1 MTISTR
7 SRRKSSQSTSKRS
20 NSSLY
25 WLIGGS
31 VVLLGLIIF
40 AVMINTGGN
49 SSGPIDQ
56 PDVPAEWI
64 SGMSLG
70 NPDAPVV
77 VEAYED
83 FLCPHC
89 GEWTETVESQLRDGY
104 IKDGTVRLEYKTFPL
119 EGFAPG

>member
-77 VEAYED
+77 
-83 FLCPHC
+83 
-89 GEWTETVESQLRDGY
+89 
-104 IKDGTVRLEYKTFPL
+104 
-119 EGFAPG
+119 